1 MRAARNATAA
11 VLLAALLSPAG
22 WAAPLPPVRDLSDV
36 YEAVAF
42 CNMLPSGLSIV
53 PHADRQ
59 RILETRRV
67 ELPDL
72 GYAFAIP
79 QIAESGYTAV
89 SIIRNDTSRGA
100 NDHYI
105 LMQRDGLTPDAAVV
119 ITELPEDS
127 RSRERAF
134 DSVRIMQ
141 GRNAERAGFALEL
154 TEVQGPFG
162 EGLEMIIP
170 RRAGSNCFPTA
181 HYIFNEPDGGPDT
194 LGISRF
200 AKDGDRLLEF
210 TVIVHVP
217 QGVDEEGANA
227 HARAIMDGFWHTLEK
242 IPGPEVGPG

>member
-1 MRAARNATAA
+1 M
-11 VLLAALLSPAG
+11 LLAALLPLPGLAS
-22 WAAPLPPVRDLSDV
+22 PLPPVRDLAGV

-42 CNMLPSGLSIV
+42 CGSLPAGISIV

-59 RILETRRV
+59 KVLDTRRI
-67 ELPDL
+67 ELSDL

-79 QIAESGYTAV
+79 QIAESQHAAV
-89 SIIRNDTSRGA
+89 SIIRNDTSRGV

-181 HYIFNEPDGGPDT
+181 HYIFNEPDGGPAT

-210 TVIVHVP
+210 TVIVYVP
-217 QGVDEEGANA
+217 EGVDEEGANA
-227 HARAIMDGFWHTLEK
+227 HARAIMDGFWHALERT
-242 IPGPEVGPG
+242 PGPEAGPG